1 MLRFPCQFFNCHLGP
16 WIYTDLSSLFMPNLY
31 PMPQTRPGVVILVF
45 ANCCARRCKM
55 TIHNHPD
62 QDFLALQGIG
72 HTLTLFSSR
81 LLLYT
86 RGPNLHTAAI
96 FLCFKVENFSQVQK
110 HQDLG
115 LIRDPVSE
123 AWNRQGEMKS
133 LILLGEHGALQR
145 ELRCK

>member
-1 MLRFPCQFFNCHLGP
+1 MLQCPWQFFKCHLGP
-16 WIYTDLSSLFMPNLY
+16 WNYTDPSSLYTSNLY
-31 PMPQTRPGVVILVF
+31 PMPQARPGAVILVF

-62 QDFLALQGIG
+62 QDFLALQDIG
-72 HTLTLFSSR
+72 HNLTLFSPR

-86 RGPNLHTAAI
+86 RGPNLHMAAI
-96 FLCFKVENFSQVQK
+96 LLCFKVEKLSQVQK

-115 LIRDPVSE
+115 
-123 AWNRQGEMKS
+123 
-133 LILLGEHGALQR
+133 HGIDKEITSSWRGGHEVLQR